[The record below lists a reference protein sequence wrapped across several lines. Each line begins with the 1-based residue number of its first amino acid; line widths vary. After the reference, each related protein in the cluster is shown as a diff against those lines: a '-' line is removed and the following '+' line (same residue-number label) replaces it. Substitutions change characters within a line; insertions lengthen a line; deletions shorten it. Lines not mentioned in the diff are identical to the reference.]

1 MPRLLV
7 RLNCIYL
14 ATGDCCHASRVWLLF
29 VIAVRAAPAWAEVGV
44 KKTEKGVE
52 VTLDGQ
58 PFTTYIFDSGFKP
71 ILWPVIGPTGK
82 EMTRAWPLREGDST
96 EKMDHVHQKSF
107 WFDHGNVNGI
117 DFWAETAAVPGAKKS
132 NGRTPQRRRKESHE
146 PAMARQEQ
154 HTALVRVD
162 GGKIGTI
169 VTRNDWLGPDG
180 AKVVSDVRT
189 LRFGGDA
196 AARWIDFDVVVT
208 AEADEVKFNDT
219 KEGSFGLR
227 IAESMR
233 VDRKLGGKIITSEGL
248 EDDKAWGK
256 PAKWVDYHG
265 PVQGESLG
273 IAILNHPSSFR
284 YPTHWHVRTYGLFA
298 ANPWGL
304 GDFTGGKEHSDYTMK
319 KGESFALRYR
329 VIFHKGNE
337 QDGKIAEAF
346 AAYAKE

>member
-1 MPRLLV
+1 MR
-7 RLNCIYL
+7 
-14 ATGDCCHASRVWLLF
+14 RVLSTLLF
-29 VIAVRAAPAWAEVGV
+29 VVALIIAVPAWAEVGV

-58 PFTTYIFDSGFKP
+58 PFTMYIFNSGFKP

-82 EMTRAWPLREGDST
+82 EMTRAWPLRELPSGDKSEAT
-96 EKMDHVHQKSF
+96 DHVHQKSF

-117 DFWAETAAVPGAKKS
+117 DFWAETSKNQGK
-132 NGRTPQRRRKESHE
+132 QL
-146 PAMARQEQ
+146 
-154 HTALVRVD
+154 HTELVKAE
-162 GGKIGTI
+162 GGKTGTL
-169 VTRNDWLGPDG
+169 VTKNDWVGPDG
-180 AKVVSDVRT
+180 KAIASDVRT

-196 AARWIDFDVVVT
+196 NARWIDFDVTVT
-208 AEADEVKFNDT
+208 AVADELKFGDT

-233 VDRKLGGKIITSEGL
+233 VDRKLGGKIVTSEGL
-248 EDDKAWGK
+248 EDDKAWGQ

-304 GDFTGGKEHSDYTMK
+304 GDFTKGKQTSDYTMK
-319 KGESFALRYR
+319 KGESFTLRYR

-337 QDGKIAEAF
+337 KDGKIAEAF

>member
-1 MPRLLV
+1 MR
-7 RLNCIYL
+7 R
-14 ATGDCCHASRVWLLF
+14 ASSALLF
-29 VIAVRAAPAWAEVGV
+29 VIALVVAAPAWAEVGV

-58 PFTTYIFDSGFKP
+58 PFTTYIFNSGFKP

-117 DFWAETAAVPGAKKS
+117 DFWAETSKMQGKQVH
-132 NGRTPQRRRKESHE
+132 KE
-146 PAMARQEQ
+146 
-154 HTALVRVD
+154 LVKAE
-162 GGKIGTI
+162 GGKTGML
-169 VTRNDWLGPDG
+169 VTKNDWVGPDG
-180 AKVVSDVRT
+180 KAIASDVRT

-196 AARWIDFDVVVT
+196 DKRWIDYDVTVT
-208 AEADEVKFNDT
+208 AIADELKFGDT

-248 EDDKAWGK
+248 EDDKAWGQ

-265 PVQGESLG
+265 PVLGESLG

-304 GDFTGGKEHSDYTMK
+304 GDFTKGKETSDYTMK
-319 KGESFALRYR
+319 KGDAFTLRYR

-337 QDGKIAEAF
+337 KDGKIDEAF

>member
-1 MPRLLV
+1 MR
-7 RLNCIYL
+7 
-14 ATGDCCHASRVWLLF
+14 RVSSAFLF
-29 VIAVRAAPAWAEVGV
+29 VIALVVAAPAWAEVGV

-58 PFTTYIFDSGFKP
+58 PFTTYIFDSGYKP

-96 EKMDHVHQKSF
+96 EKTDHVHQKSF

-117 DFWAETAAVPGAKKS
+117 DFWAETAAVPGSEKVKREDAAAAAGGKKVT
-132 NGRTPQRRRKESHE
+132 NRLLQGKQR
-146 PAMARQEQ
+146 
-154 HTALVRVD
+154 HTELVKAE

-169 VTRNDWLGPDG
+169 VTKNDWLGPDG

-196 AARWIDFDVVVT
+196 DKRWIDFDVVVT

-265 PVQGESLG
+265 TVQGESLG

-304 GDFTGGKEHSDYTMK
+304 GDFTGGKEHSDHTMK
-319 KGESFALRYR
+319 KGESFTLRYR
-329 VIFHKGNE
+329 VILHKGNE
-337 QDGKIAEAF
+337 KDGKIDEAF
-346 AAYAKE
+346 AAYTKE